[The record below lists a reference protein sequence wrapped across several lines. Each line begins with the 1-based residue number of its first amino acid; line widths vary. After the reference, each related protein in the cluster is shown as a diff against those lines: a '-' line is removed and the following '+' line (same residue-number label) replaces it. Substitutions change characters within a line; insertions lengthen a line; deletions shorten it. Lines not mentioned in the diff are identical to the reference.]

1 MRQLVGGEGGSYGA
15 ANYQYNYLTHE
26 QAKELTDAEK
36 ASEACKVSP
45 TTCSDAY
52 KAQLQSQVDGLKS
65 LDYQT
70 TMSLL
75 QACLD
80 QGAYTCTT
88 EQNKWL
94 AAYKTWR
101 DADSAADRNDPN
113 YEQMLENYRN
123 LAAAGLVAKELG
135 KTQEYGEVYQMTK
148 GFELGAVSGAVA
160 ALGTISLIA
169 GQEAVSTVVAVCG
182 RSSAYYA
189 TYLNMALH
197 DVVATTAEFGGSPT
211 AATLLGT
218 ALAEARVAVTN
229 GTVTNTG
236 LVLFNKSTAGDA
248 LNDPA
253 LLKRIADAVSRQGKT
268 LEIGETGSDLYNYY
282 KALGAQGSTMML
294 EDGKISIGIS
304 ADAGP
309 SALFEELVHY
319 GQYRSGQVDLWTAQY
334 G

>member
-1 MRQLVGGEGGSYGA
+1 LPSLIGTSLSSAVGAAVGGGEGEPYGA

-36 ASEACKVSP
+36 ALEACKASP
-45 TTCSDAY
+45 TTCSDTY
-52 KAQLQSQVDGLKS
+52 KAQLQSQVETLKN

-80 QGAYTCTT
+80 QGALACTT

-160 ALGTISLIA
+160 ALGTIP
-169 GQEAVSTVVAVCG
+169 
-182 RSSAYYA
+182 SSPDRK
-189 TYLNMALH
+189 L
-197 DVVATTAEFGGSPT
+197 FPP
-211 AATLLGT
+211 LLRPV
-218 ALAEARVAVTN
+218 AEAP
-229 GTVTNTG
+229 
-236 LVLFNKSTAGDA
+236 
-248 LNDPA
+248 PA
-253 LLKRIADAVSRQGKT
+253 MRRILILRFMMWPQQLPNWADRLPQPPCWGRRSLR
-268 LEIGETGSDLYNYY
+268 
-282 KALGAQGSTMML
+282 LG
-294 EDGKISIGIS
+294 
-304 ADAGP
+304 
-309 SALFEELVHY
+309 
-319 GQYRSGQVDLWTAQY
+319 
-334 G
+334 